1 MILSLG
7 KYLHPQEPIKMG
19 VNQNDSIYQKYT
31 DKPWTKLS
39 MSVCIVITVSK
50 RETKKMCGIKR
61 HREYVVEWE
70 GMRLRKKVT
79 EDMCSWER
87 ETEEFKSKKETVR
100 MYESKVVI
108 NETKSM
114 CE

>member
-1 MILSLG
+1 MFLSLG

-61 HREYVVEWE
+61 HGEYVVEWE
-70 GMRLRKKVT
+70 RKWQRICV
-79 EDMCSWER
+79 CER
-87 ETEEFKSKKETVR
+87 ERQKNLRVKKRQWEC
-100 MYESKVVI
+100 MKV
-108 NETKSM
+108 K
-114 CE
+114 